1 MAFTTSNVRKAAFGD
16 LKVTAGDWAETAAGQ
31 ANVTSFS
38 VEGGRVYFARFDSQD
53 SSNGPDQEIP
63 VFISSTNAS
72 SSTITLSIA
81 NRQVVTTGRFI
92 VIHA

>member
-1 MAFTTSNVRKAAFGD
+1 MAFATANVRRAAFGD
-16 LKVTAGDWAETAAGQ
+16 MKVTAGDWSETQAGQ
-31 ANVTSFS
+31 ANATFT

-63 VFISSTNAS
+63 VFISTNAGTG
-72 SSTITLSIA
+72 TITLSIA

-92 VIHA
+92 IIGA

>member
-1 MAFTTSNVRKAAFGD
+1 MAFTTSNIRKGAFGD
-16 LKVTAGDWAETAAGQ
+16 LKYLAGDWAETVAGQ
-31 ANVTSFS
+31 ANATLT

-63 VFISSTNAS
+63 VFISTNAG
-72 SSTITLSIA
+72 TGQIILSVG

-92 VIHA
+92 IISA